1 MQISHRKRLCL
12 TVSCCV
18 LTQLREILSLV
29 SLLIKSTNLIEGAPP
44 SLPNYLPKVPPPN
57 TITLG
62 ISTSINKFGGFPG
75 DASGK
80 EPTCQCRKPKRCG
93 FDPWVGKSP
102 WRRKWQPTPVF
113 LPGESHGQRNL
124 VGYSPWGCKES
135 DMTEA
140 T

>member
-1 MQISHRKRLCL
+1 MQISHRKRLCQ

-29 SLLIKSTNLIEGAPP
+29 SLLIRSTNLIEGAPP

-62 ISTSINKFGGFPG
+62 ISTSIHKFGGFPS

-80 EPTCQCRKPKRCG
+80 EPTCQCKRPKRCG